1 MAGEDL
7 NQKLNEL
14 ISSLQKKGILDDYFD
29 QVKGLQDE
37 KSPQFVKNTITTYLC
52 GAEDTIAELTE
63 TLSELAVNY
72 QRVNYLADKLK
83 GSSMCVGGS
92 QMADVCAELCDAS
105 EANHREAC
113 KELCG
118 VVKREYST
126 LKDSLNKIVKLEQAI
141 YDERSKET
149 NE

>member
-37 KSPQFVKNTITTYLC
+37 KSPQ
-52 GAEDTIAELTE
+52 
-63 TLSELAVNY
+63 SEPAVNY
-72 QRVNYLADKLK
+72 QRVNYLAGKLK
-83 GSSMCVGGS
+83 GSSMCIGGS
-92 QMADVCAELCDAS
+92 QIADVCAELCDAS

-141 YDERSKET
+141 YDERTKET